1 MKISTKNG
9 SWDPFPYLGIW
20 VENREYA
27 NFFSHQIRNHNILA
41 LLNMHSY
48 VEYSKKRKYIIHAKI
63 GSWGPFSFF
72 GQSGVDIGNML
83 ISKVL
88 KVEIIRLKPSWT
100 LLDIRR
106 HIRY

>member
-63 GSWGPFSFF
+63 GSWGSFF
-72 GQSGVDIGNML
+72 LFRHYGAKAKNM
-83 ISKVL
+83 IIFNITII
-88 KVEIIRLKPSWT
+88 EIIT
-100 LLDIRR
+100 
-106 HIRY
+106 